1 MSACAYLRKY
11 YVRVCIFKN
20 VEGTGVYIYI
30 STNSR
35 CVYCTSGVYIKES
48 KNWVTVKQTAN
59 VKTCIF
65 NLFSLYIILVLA
77 HDLGY
82 RMYYRV
88 AVHYM
93 VHTTS
98 KQFIRTQY
106 GL

>member
-1 MSACAYLRKY
+1 MSACVYLRNY

-30 STNSR
+30 SKNSR

-65 NLFSLYIILVLA
+65 NLFSQKTNIGSNIKTFNGKKL
-77 HDLGY
+77 
-82 RMYYRV
+82 
-88 AVHYM
+88 
-93 VHTTS
+93 T
-98 KQFIRTQY
+98 
-106 GL
+106 